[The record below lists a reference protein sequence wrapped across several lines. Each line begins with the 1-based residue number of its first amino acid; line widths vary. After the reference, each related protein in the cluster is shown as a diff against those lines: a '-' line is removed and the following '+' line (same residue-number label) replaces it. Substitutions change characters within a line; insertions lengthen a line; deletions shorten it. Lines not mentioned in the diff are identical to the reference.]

1 MVSCPT
7 SAFWQGRTRG
17 ERLRT
22 LGRMKSCSAC
32 GTENP
37 DIARFCLACG
47 AQLAEAVLPQ
57 ETRKVVTIV
66 FSDLKGSTSLGETLD
81 SEALRE
87 VMTRY
92 FDAMR
97 AELER
102 HGGVI
107 EKFIGDAVMAVFG
120 LPRLH
125 EDDALRAVRAAA
137 GMQSALEG
145 LNVDLQRRYG
155 VQLSNRTGVNTGE
168 VVAGDPTSGQRL
180 VTGDAVN
187 VAARLEQAAGE
198 REVLLGELTY
208 RLVRHNVEVDEVE
221 PLELKGKAERVPAF
235 RLVEVR
241 QAAVAPAPRESP
253 VVGREA
259 ELTRLDQLLAESRS
273 ANAGRLVTIVA
284 GAGVGKTRLTQE
296 FDRRLG
302 ATALTLEGRCLPYGD
317 GITFWPLAEAL
328 KSEAGILDDDS
339 LEEARA
345 KLRAVV
351 GAAGDDV
358 AQRVSAMVGLGEEP
372 FPVEELFWGVRRMLT
387 TRARDRPVVLVVQ
400 DIHLAEPTLLEL
412 LRQLAV
418 IDDAPL
424 LVVCTARP
432 ELEERDPTWGRA
444 EHGAVIELPA
454 LDGPASRAMVEGL
467 LGGGTLDPATLD
479 RIVVAADGNPLYAEQ
494 LLTMLTD
501 EGLLERRNGEWKPTG
516 EITELHVP
524 PTIQALIAA
533 RLDTLS
539 GTERSV
545 IEPASVV
552 GYLFVENAV
561 AALAPPDVATRV
573 PTELTT
579 LVQKHLVQ
587 RIDDGDEGAHRFEH
601 IMIRD
606 TAYDGIL
613 KRARADLHTRFVDWA
628 DNVNRDRAVEFEEI
642 LGYHLEQAWRYL
654 SELGPLDDHGLAI
667 GADGSRRLAS
677 AGRRAFVRG
686 DLTAAAAL
694 LGRAAALLPVDDPG
708 RLRLLPEHGEAL
720 LMTGRFDEAT
730 AALNE
735 AIEKRRLVPA
745 AAARAALVLLLV
757 RLRTGD
763 PEGWEGPTVEQ
774 EITGAIDVF
783 EQVGDNAGLAMAW
796 RLRAWAAGTACRF
809 GDSAQASTRAMEHAQ
824 RAGDVRQERRAATA
838 YAGAASLGPT
848 NVDEAIARCESS
860 LERTK
865 GDRQSEG
872 NLLAVLGGLYAMQG
886 SFDHAR
892 SLVGQGRALLE
903 ELGLDVETARVE
915 LEAWHV
921 EMLAGELDAAEEWGR
936 RAYDLLDAVGEKY
949 LLSTVAGSL
958 AQTLLE
964 RHAALEEADL
974 LAERARSLAT
984 DADVD
989 TQALWRCV
997 KGRVLARRDAYDDA
1011 EAIVREGIA
1020 LLEMTDAVVLQFD
1033 AYLDLGEVLSTAG
1046 KTDEARAAY
1055 EVARELAEGKGGV
1068 VALETIGRRLGAL
1081 DTAR

>member
-1 MVSCPT
+1 
-7 SAFWQGRTRG
+7 
-17 ERLRT
+17 
-22 LGRMKSCSAC
+22 MKTCAAC

-47 AQLAEAVLPQ
+47 SQLAEAAPPQ

-66 FSDLKGSTSLGETLD
+66 FSDLKGSTSLGEALD

-137 GMQSALEG
+137 GMQAALERING
-145 LNVDLQRRYG
+145 DLQRHYG
-155 VQLSNRTGVNTGE
+155 VQLANRTGVNTGE
-168 VVAGDPTSGQRL
+168 VVAGDPSTGQRL

-208 RLVRHNVEVDEVE
+208 RLVRHNVEVEEVE

-235 RLVEVR
+235 RLVGVR
-241 QAAVAPAPRESP
+241 QAAVAPAPRESA
-253 VVGREA
+253 VVGREV
-259 ELTRLDQLLAESRS
+259 ELAWLAEQFEEARS
-273 ANAGRLVTIVA
+273 AGACRLATIVA
-284 GAGVGKTRLTQE
+284 DAGVGKTRLTQE
-296 FDRRLG
+296 FARRLG
-302 ATALTLEGRCLPYGD
+302 DEALTLEGRCLPYGD

-328 KSEAGILDDDS
+328 KTEAGILDDDT
-339 LEEARA
+339 LDEARA

-358 AQRVSAMVGLGEEP
+358 AQRIAAMVGLGDEP
-372 FPVEELFWGVRRMLT
+372 FPVEELFWGVRRLLT
-387 TRARDRPVVLVVQ
+387 TRARERPVVLVVQ
-400 DIHLAEPTLLEL
+400 DIHLAEPTLFEL
-412 LRQLAV
+412 LRQLAT
-418 IDDAPL
+418 IDDAPV

-432 ELEERDPTWGRA
+432 DLEDRDPDWESTARNS
-444 EHGAVIELPA
+444 VIELPA
-454 LDGPASRAMVEGL
+454 LDGDASKAMVESL
-467 LGGGTLDPATLD
+467 LGGGTLHAETLE
-479 RIVVAADGNPLYAEQ
+479 RIVAAAEGNPLYAEQ

-501 EGLLERRNGEWKPTG
+501 EGLIERRNWEWVPTD

-524 PTIQALIAA
+524 PTVQALIAA

-539 GTERSV
+539 GSERSV

-561 AALAPPDVATRV
+561 AALTPPDVTPQV

-579 LVQKHLVQ
+579 LVHKHFVQ
-587 RIDDGDEGAHRFEH
+587 RIENGDEGAHRFEH

-613 KRARADLHTRFVDWA
+613 KRARADLHERFVAWA
-628 DNVNRDRAVEFEEI
+628 DGVNRDRAVEFEEI
-642 LGYHLEQAWRYL
+642 LGYHLEQAWTYL

-667 GADGSRRLAS
+667 GENGSRRLAS

-686 DLTAAAAL
+686 DNTAAAAL
-694 LGRAAALLPVDDPG
+694 LGRAAALLPADDPE

-720 LMTGRFDEAT
+720 LMAGQFEA
-730 AALNE
+730 AATVLDE
-735 AIEKRRLVPA
+735 AIENTRLAAA
-745 AAARAALVLLLV
+745 AAARASLVLLLV
-757 RLRTGD
+757 RLRSGD
-763 PEGWEGPTVEQ
+763 AEGWDGGGFAQ
-774 EITGAIDVF
+774 EIASAIEVF
-783 EQVGDNAGLAMAW
+783 EQAGDQSGLAMAW
-796 RLRAWAAGTACRF
+796 RLRGWEAGAACRF
-809 GDSAQASTRAMEHAQ
+809 GDCADAFSRALELA
-824 RAGDVRQERRAATA
+824 REAGDVRQERRAATG
-838 YAGAASLGPT
+838 YAMAASLGPT
-848 NVDEAIARCESS
+848 NVDEAIARCEWCI
-860 LERTK
+860 EQTA

-872 NLLAVLGGLYAMQG
+872 ILLSVLGGLYGMQG

-892 SLVGQGRALLE
+892 TLIARGRALLE
-903 ELGLDVETARVE
+903 ELGLDVELARID
-915 LEAWHV
+915 LEAWRV
-921 EMLAGELDAAEEWGR
+921 ETLAGDLDAAERDAR
-936 RAYDLLDAVGEKY
+936 RAYDLLDALGERY
-949 LLSTVAGSL
+949 YLSTVAGSL
-958 AQTLLE
+958 AQTLVE
-964 RHAALEEADL
+964 RGGSLEEAEL
-974 LAERARSLAT
+974 LAERTRSLASE
-984 DADVD
+984 ADVG

-997 KGRVLARRDAYDDA
+997 KGRILAERGSYA
-1011 EAIVREGIA
+1011 EAEALVREGVEVLQA
-1020 LLEMTDAVVLQFD
+1020 TDAVLLQLD
-1033 AYLDLGEVLSTAG
+1033 AYLDLGQVVSAAGETAG
-1046 KTDEARAAY
+1046 ARAAY
-1055 EVARELAEGKGGV
+1055 DAALQLAEQKGGV
-1068 VALETIGRRLGAL
+1068 VAFETIGRRLGML
-1081 DTAR
+1081 DAAP